1 MSVTRKVV
9 WSEGMFLQPHHF
21 QQHDRYLEN
30 LVEARAAHLRPYAWG
45 CRELTVDP
53 GLLAIGKVGLAT
65 ARGVLP
71 DGTPFAVPDQ
81 DDAPTPIEVPD
92 DARNTVVYLALPTR
106 QAGMAET
113 DVTDDRASLARFQ
126 VAETEVRD
134 SNAGAESRAPVAV
147 GRLRL
152 RLLLEGSELAAHSHL
167 GVARIVEKRAD
178 KQIVLDE
185 AFIPPCLD
193 ARASPRLTGFVTEIA
208 GLLHHRGEELASRIA
223 GPGRGGVS
231 EVADFL
237 LLQAVNRAEP
247 VFRHLDGVTGLHP
260 EDLYRVTLAL
270 AGELA
275 TFTAPRKRPLEFP
288 VYAHQALKET
298 YAPLMAEI
306 RRSLS
311 MVLEQNAIPIPLQE
325 TKFGIRIATVA
336 DRVLLRTAVFV
347 LAVNAQ
353 VPAET
358 IRARFP
364 SQTKIGPVE
373 KIRDL
378 VNLQLPGIGL
388 RALPVA
394 PRQIPYHAGFNYF
407 ELDRSGELWKALDT
421 ASGCAFHIAG
431 DYPGLELELWAIR
444 G

>member
-1 MSVTRKVV
+1 MSVSRKVV

-21 QQHDRYLEN
+21 QQHDRYIEG
-30 LVEARAAHLRPYAWG
+30 LVEARAGHLRPSPWG
-45 CRELTVDP
+45 LWELSLDP

-65 ARGVLP
+65 ARGILP
-71 DGTPFAVPDQ
+71 DGTPFAVPDG
-81 DDAPTPIEVPD
+81 DDAPVPLEVPD
-92 DARNTVVYLALPTR
+92 ETRNATVHLALPAR
-106 QAGMAET
+106 QAGMVET
-113 DVTDDRASLARFQ
+113 DATDDRSSLARY
-126 VAETEVRD
+126 VLAETEVRD
-134 SNAGAESRAPVAV
+134 SNAGAESRAPVQV

-152 RLLLEGSELAAHSHL
+152 RLLLDGPELAAHSHL
-167 GVARIVEKRAD
+167 GVARVVEKRAD
-178 KQIVLDE
+178 KQVVLDE
-185 AFIPPCLD
+185 GFIPPCLD
-193 ARASPRLTGFVTEIA
+193 ARASPRLAGFITEIA
-208 GLLHHRGEELASRIA
+208 GLLHHRGEELAGRMA

-247 VFRHLDGVTGLHP
+247 VFRHLDGIADLHP
-260 EDLYRVTLAL
+260 EDLYRLTLGL

-275 TFTAPRKRPLEFP
+275 TFTAQRRRPPELP
-288 VYAHQALKET
+288 VYAHHALKET
-298 YAPLMAEI
+298 FAPLMAEL

-325 TKFGIRIATVA
+325 TKFGIRVATVA
-336 DRVLLRTAVFV
+336 DRLLFRTAVFV

-358 IRARFP
+358 IRSRFP

-373 KIRDL
+373 KIREL
-378 VNLQLPGIGL
+378 VNLQLPGVAL
-388 RALPVA
+388 RPLPVA

-407 ELDRSGELWKALDT
+407 ELDRSGDMWKALET
-421 ASGCAFHIAG
+421 ASGCAIHVAG

>member
-21 QQHDRYLEN
+21 QQHDRYLEG
-30 LVEARAAHLRPYAWG
+30 LVEARAGHLRPSPWG
-45 CRELTVDP
+45 FWDLTLDV
-53 GLLAIGKVGLAT
+53 GLLAIGKLGLAT
-65 ARGVLP
+65 ARGILP
-71 DGTPFAVPDQ
+71 DGTAFAVPDQ
-81 DDAPTPIEVPD
+81 DDGPTPLEVPD
-92 DARNTVVYLALPTR
+92 EVKNTTVYLAVPTR
-106 QAGMAET
+106 QGGMVET
-113 DVTDDRASLARFQ
+113 DASDDRSSLARYA

-134 SNAGAESRAPVAV
+134 SNAGSESRAPVQV

-152 RLLLEGSELAAHSHL
+152 RLLLEGPELAAHSHV
-167 GVARIVEKRAD
+167 GVARVVEKRAD
-178 KQIVLDE
+178 KQVVLDE

-193 ARASPRLTGFVTEIA
+193 LRASPRLAGFVSEIA
-208 GLLHHRGEELASRIA
+208 GLLHHRGEELAGRMG

-247 VFRHLDGVTGLHP
+247 VFRHLDGLADLHP
-260 EDLYRVTLAL
+260 EDLYRGALAL

-275 TFTAPRKRPLEFP
+275 TFTAPRRRPPELP
-288 VYAHQALKET
+288 VYAHHALKET
-298 YAPLMAEI
+298 FAPLMAEI

-325 TKFGIRIATVA
+325 TKFGIRVAAVA
-336 DRVLLRTAVFV
+336 DRLLFRTAVFV

-364 SQTKIGPVE
+364 SQTKVGPVE

-378 VNLQLPGIGL
+378 VNLALPGIGL
-388 RALPVA
+388 RPLPVA

-407 ELDRSGELWKALDT
+407 ELDRSSELWKALET
-421 ASGCAFHIAG
+421 SSGCAIHVAG
-431 DYPGLELELWAIR
+431 DYPALELELWAIR